1 MAENIPLWKQ
11 LEMQGMS
18 VPDEQKVLV
27 THDENREGYC
37 EGDKQQV
44 TMKVW
49 LRTAIRFRKLVSLM
63 QAESPQKLYG
73 SEILDSMIT
82 EELKR
87 YEKKQ

>member
-18 VPDEQKVLV
+18 VPEEQKVLL
-27 THDENREGYC
+27 THDEKREDHC